1 MADLRL
7 VPLEDYQNPKVP
19 STLRLVPIEQ
29 PKYAFG
35 DTLGAPAFDEQIPEQ
50 GPPVPP
56 PAQAPMPPRRP
67 VEFGGTPEREVQ
79 PQQEPPEEPKKPYR
93 PVRAPSAATPSISAT
108 DIPGAPSLL
117 AATHLGGDE
126 KDVTQLQKYLN
137 GIKQEE
143 KNRPKT
149 DYSKIY
155 DETKSFSEAYR
166 RDPLGFLQEA
176 GQGIK
181 ESTIP
186 MAGAAVSSLAG
197 PAGAVIGGGASFGAT
212 SYANNL
218 VAKTRELGGKL
229 DDAKQFNETYL
240 KNKAEID
247 EHAMKMAGVDT
258 ATGAIFGMIPG
269 GGGLKGMVSRLTLAY
284 PSIGVTGEAT
294 KRAIEGKPSMT
305 GEEMAKQYAESLASG
320 IPFELAGARSA
331 RGREPQQLIPPHFD
345 YEGEVVPPAPQLPPP
360 SGGPKPQEALPAPAA
375 AAPSPGGPVEA
386 RGPVT
391 PPAPAAQAPS
401 TRAADL
407 VKEGVSP
414 LQAIEH
420 VGQGAD
426 IVNPLD
432 LKKPTVSEADVTNR
446 LKDAV
451 GGEAADRANQLVDA
465 GVPAKQA
472 QDQTKLEILSKYSD
486 PQQVTA
492 LGNSVGL
499 AAAQDAVNK
508 SLPAKV
514 AEPVASPTISVAP
527 FNAPVVAEPKVAF
540 TTALGSKYVMDAN
553 GSTIRDKAPRPEHPG
568 DEGVKPPSDKT
579 VFVDKNSVQ
588 AIAPPQG
595 ATWRIVDNNNGTLL
609 VAVQNP
615 DGSWGVSPSQR
626 NVPYSTAPEV
636 GKYPIE
642 LWGAEPGNNN
652 IVGYSKIH
660 PGNAIVSIAQPQP
673 QTQPQES
680 KAGKV
685 DYTAG
690 KEEPK
695 LDVVEGHKYISM
707 PAPRFMAAV
716 QTTSNLFNDNQKNDQ
731 KELPDNAPIKV
742 RLDPS
747 KLQNGGIGDVGIAKA
762 KNAIQQIIVGPNAF
776 RPEKGNGEQKKNA
789 VEANRQLQEALDDLS
804 ENHGVN
810 ITYVGQDKKPR
821 ALAGAGDTI
830 ISYARAM
837 RGIKDKG
844 GELRAMDLHKVPG
857 VVSEYGVPFDT
868 FADHLILET
877 DHYPGFKAAVN
888 ASESNKPTPAMYQRV
903 MDDLGARK
911 SFKEPTTKRI
921 DPAETD
927 YYAEIQKEKDAARQ
941 KVVEMAKQYDL
952 PPDEYIIDDAV
963 ELMRGDSSLS
973 PYAAYIEA
981 HAREAKRIAIS
992 DDIWPD
998 ILLGDPLAFYPNFMK
1013 GYRNE
1018 APRPPQETRPTS
1030 GAVGPEGTKPANAPA
1045 PEGKRPTEPPVSQ
1058 ASVSTVKPAEVKAE
1072 PKAEPGAEGKP
1083 QLVIPGADKITEG
1096 QLAQRLANKPMQA
1109 KVDQKEPDGLFGSGR
1124 NQLDLLSMPK
1134 EPQAL
1139 VVQAK
1144 RPSISVPAPFDLAVK
1159 GQLTSERAQQ
1169 ISDMVKQHNKDVEN
1183 AILGYRADVWRDAN
1197 RKAESASNRGDDAK
1211 AKEYYKIAQNIESSL
1226 PKKDVDALY
1235 GVGEKGSLDPATWR
1249 NLSDRL
1255 AEVEGG
1261 RQEAVEQARK
1271 EIAGITDT
1279 PIEKMGETD
1288 RGRLAVIQHAL
1299 LQEEKRGGDIKTFL
1313 AEAVK
1318 DYADYLK
1325 RSGIEPNDIN
1335 FMVKNRIDSLKKIL
1349 NIPEKDLVAKIEPPK
1364 PATKDFGPFKA
1375 GVKFSKSKNFPD
1387 DLAGVAEGWA
1397 KMLGIDAPIHMMTF
1411 DDAKAANFRD
1421 RGSLISK
1428 YGRNSKAY
1436 GASLYFGGA
1445 GGQYFTIL
1453 IRETGNRV
1461 KDIETVAHELGHVLQ
1476 NYAFE
1481 SADPAVKK
1489 KLEDAHRDWK
1499 KGFKDKTVGDVL
1511 RSRKAPQTA
1520 KMMTENGLA
1529 DLTPI
1534 KDLRPVDKEY
1544 TLSFR
1549 EYFADQVA
1557 RWAMTSEKPLGV
1569 VEKFFKGVGAGLRKL
1584 YHGAKRE
1591 GAFPN
1596 ETFKDFI
1603 ESVTGNVEVKQA
1615 EGGGGNNEGAFFER
1629 DILNPDEEPKLPE
1642 PKVEIH
1648 RNGVL
1653 AQGLVDKFSDLYKI
1667 QKAYEKLRGA
1677 QLPESMDAYLAQE
1690 LFNNRVI
1697 ARQDAAW
1704 KDEVQPLLAELK
1716 KLKISTKDFDD
1727 FLTARHAPERNE
1739 RMGARDP
1746 KRFGVDG
1753 GSGMDNAEARH
1764 VLNKFREPVI
1774 VTVNGQ
1780 RKTLPTTYDIMDR
1793 LDRDFVRPIIR
1804 KNLTQGLRDGLLT
1817 QEQFDG
1823 YTRPRTEGGYN
1834 HYVPLWGS
1842 AEAEAGADP
1851 NIHRSTRNFG
1861 VSGKEFKT
1869 AFGRESRSFNTLF
1882 NVIQQRM
1889 EGIVRQEK
1897 NKVDTA
1903 IANFVAA
1910 HPDNK
1915 MARLITNANAP
1926 TIKYLAADGTV
1937 HERVAFTPQAM
1948 ETILPFKVNGEQ
1960 KYLQFDK
1967 DNPATVRLVN
1977 ALKGMPANAV
1987 TPVMNGIFQFSRT
2000 FSRLNT
2006 SLVPDFFLT
2015 NFPRDVQDAL
2025 MTMYGTK
2032 EGMAGQFMQDLS
2044 GAAKTIFQIETGMP
2058 TTEADRILHQEWVDS
2073 GGKLNY
2079 GGFRDIAMVEKEIE
2093 KSLRGAFDSDVGLK
2107 DRALR
2112 AGDKAL
2118 DTTVAALSK
2127 VNDIF
2132 EDAVRFAVYRAARK
2146 NGYSKE
2152 RAASLS
2158 LNSTVNFQTKGAW
2171 MPTLNAL
2178 KPFLSASVGS
2188 MRAVYRLAQNSPKRF
2203 GQFLSAILMGSVANS
2218 LLGVWMSDKDD
2229 IDPTKSKYYTNVRGY
2244 ERQKNFILPY
2254 QFADGHYGKIPTG
2267 FFYGPIAVLGD
2278 NIAGVLTGNV
2288 KPQEAA
2294 TNVAMSIYDYA
2305 NPLGSGT
2312 WASQLLFTPF
2322 APFVQHGYNKDWLGR
2337 PIHPEET
2344 NRTKGLPASEQYKMG
2359 TPEWAISTSRFL
2371 NSATDG
2377 SQFKK
2382 GWLDVY
2388 PDTLNHYFTFFTG
2401 GLGTFTGRS
2410 VNAVNNYFENTPTPK
2425 EEIPYMRRLM
2435 TNTKGI
2441 DESKFYDIKNK
2452 IQEKE
2457 NTFRSA
2463 VDQYQTDKSPTAK
2476 ATIIELGKELNM
2488 GIKDGK
2494 AVSTNSVPAAFKK
2507 IQDQNSELKE
2517 AIEMTRANPK
2527 LSPLEK
2533 DSRVKRYEGMITSNM
2548 LSARK
2553 FMQKREPSELTPLQ
2567 QWFNNPRF

>member
-35 DTLGAPAFDEQIPEQ
+35 DTLGAPAFDEQVPEQ

-56 PAQAPMPPRRP
+56 PAQAPLPPRRP

-79 PQQEPPEEPKKPYR
+79 PQQEPSEEPKKPYR

-186 MAGAAVSSLAG
+186 MAGAAVSSLVG

-345 YEGEVVPPAPQLPPP
+345 YEGEVVPPPPQLPPP
-360 SGGPKPQEALPAPAA
+360 SGAPKPQEALPAPAA

-401 TRAADL
+401 TKAVDL
-407 VKEGVSP
+407 VKEGASP
-414 LQAIEH
+414 LQAIEQ

-432 LKKPTVSEADVTNR
+432 LKKPTISKADVADR
-446 LKDAV
+446 LKDAI
-451 GGEAADRANQLVDA
+451 GSEAADRANQLVDA

-472 QDQTKLEILSKYSD
+472 QDQTKLDILNKYSD

-499 AAAQDAVNK
+499 AAAQDAVSR
-508 SLPAKV
+508 SLPTKV
-514 AEPVASPTISVAP
+514 AEPVPSPAISVAP

-553 GSTIRDKAPRPEHPG
+553 GRTIRDKAPRAEHPG
-568 DEGVKPPSDKT
+568 DEGVKQPSDKT
-579 VFVDKNSVQ
+579 VFVDKNNVQ
-588 AIAPPQG
+588 AIAPPED
-595 ATWRIVDNNNGTLL
+595 ATWRVVDNNNGALS
-609 VAVQNP
+609 VAVQKPN
-615 DGSWGVSPSQR
+615 GSWDVSPSQL
-626 NVPYSTAPEV
+626 NVPYSTIPEV
-636 GKYPIE
+636 GKHPIE

-695 LDVVEGHKYISM
+695 LDVVEGHKYVSM
-707 PAPRFMAAV
+707 PAPRFMQAIGV
-716 QTTSNLFNDNQKNDQ
+716 DPSVLLSNQQQDQ
-731 KELPDNAPIKV
+731 SALPDNAAIKV

-747 KLQNGGIGDVGIAKA
+747 KLQNGATPSEGIAGVKD
-762 KNAIQQIIVGPNAF
+762 AIQQVIVSPNAF
-776 RPEKGNGEQKKNA
+776 MRDTGKGEQKKKA
-789 VEANRQLQEALDDLS
+789 VEANSQLQTVLDDLS
-804 ENHGVN
+804 KNHGVN
-810 ITYVGQDKKPR
+810 ITYVGQDKTPR
-821 ALAGAGDTI
+821 APAGVGNTLV
-830 ISYARAM
+830 SYARSM
-837 RGIKDKG
+837 GGIKDKG
-844 GELRAMDLHKVPG
+844 GELRARDLHKVPG
-857 VVSEYGVPFDT
+857 VVSDHGVPFDT

-877 DHYPGFKAAVN
+877 EHYPGFKAAVN
-888 ASESNKPTPAMYQRV
+888 ASESNKPTKEMYQRV

-911 SFKEPTTKRI
+911 SFKEPTNKRV
-921 DPAETD
+921 DPTELD
-927 YYAEIQKEKDAARQ
+927 HYIENQKTEDAARQ
-941 KVVEMAKQYDL
+941 SVVEMAQKYNL
-952 PPDEYIIDDAV
+952 PTHNDIIDYAAKV
-963 ELMRGDSSLS
+963 MNVNKGIS
-973 PYAAYIEA
+973 PYDAYLTA
-981 HAREAKRIAIS
+981 HVREANKLGLSDTDLREFIGEDLYNAIAR
-992 DDIWPD
+992 P
-998 ILLGDPLAFYPNFMK
+998 AQ
-1013 GYRNE
+1013 E
-1018 APRPPQETRPTS
+1018 ARAGS
-1030 GAVGPEGTKPANAPA
+1030 GAVVPEGARPANAQA
-1045 PEGKRPTEPPVSQ
+1045 PEGKRPSEPPVSQ
-1058 ASVSTVKPAEVKAE
+1058 VSVSAVKPAEVKAE

-1124 NQLDLLSMPK
+1124 NQLDLLSMPA
-1134 EPQAL
+1134 EPKA
-1139 VVQAK
+1139 AA
-1144 RPSISVPAPFDLAVK
+1144 VPAVANEPSKPV
-1159 GQLTSERAQQ
+1159 R
-1169 ISDMVKQHNKDVEN
+1169 
-1183 AILGYRADVWRDAN
+1183 VW
-1197 RKAESASNRGDDAK
+1197 
-1211 AKEYYKIAQNIESSL
+1211 
-1226 PKKDVDALY
+1226 V
-1235 GVGEKGSLDPATWR
+1235 
-1249 NLSDRL
+1249 
-1255 AEVEGG
+1255 
-1261 RQEAVEQARK
+1261 
-1271 EIAGITDT
+1271 
-1279 PIEKMGETD
+1279 
-1288 RGRLAVIQHAL
+1288 
-1299 LQEEKRGGDIKTFL
+1299 
-1313 AEAVK
+1313 
-1318 DYADYLK
+1318 
-1325 RSGIEPNDIN
+1325 
-1335 FMVKNRIDSLKKIL
+1335 
-1349 NIPEKDLVAKIEPPK
+1349 EPP
-1364 PATKDFGPFKA
+1364 KDFGPFKA
-1375 GVKFSKSKNFPD
+1375 GVKFSASKNFPS

-1411 DDAKAANFRD
+1411 NDAKASNFK
-1421 RGSLISK
+1421 GEASLITRSGK
-1428 YGRNSKAY
+1428 DKNAY
-1436 GASLYFGGA
+1436 GTAVYIKTGGKWH
-1445 GGQYFTIL
+1445 FSIL

-1461 KDIETVAHELGHVLQ
+1461 KDLETVAHEIGHVLQ
-1476 NYAFE
+1476 KYAFD

-1489 KLEDAHRDWK
+1489 KLEDAHKDWK
-1499 KGFKDKTVGDVL
+1499 KGFKDKTLGDVL
-1511 RSRKAPQTA
+1511 RSRKAPETA
-1520 KMMTENGLA
+1520 KMMLQSGKM
-1529 DLTPI
+1529 DLIP
-1534 KDLRPVDKEY
+1534 LSHLNPSDKRY
-1544 TLSFR
+1544 ALSFE

-1569 VEKFFKGVGAGLRKL
+1569 VDKFFKGVGSDLRKL
-1584 YHGAKRE
+1584 YHGAKKE

-1603 ESVTGNVEVKQA
+1603 ESVTGNVELKQA
-1615 EGGGGNNEGAFFER
+1615 GAGGNGDAGAFFER
-1629 DILNPDEEPKLPE
+1629 EIINPDDEPKLPE

-1697 ARQDAAW
+1697 ARQGAVW
-1704 KDEVQPLLAELK
+1704 KDEVQPLLDAMK
-1716 KLKISTKDFDD
+1716 KEGITSEDFAA
-1727 FLTARHAPERNE
+1727 FLYARHAPERNE
-1739 RMGARDP
+1739 VMRQRDP
-1746 KRFGVDG
+1746 KRFGADG
-1753 GSGMDNAEARH
+1753 GSGMTNQAAKDI
-1764 VLNKFREPVI
+1764 LNKFRAPIEVR
-1774 VTVNGQ
+1774 VNGV
-1780 RKTLPTTYDIMDR
+1780 KTRLPSQYDIMER

-1804 KNLTQGLRDGLLT
+1804 KDLNQRLQFGTLTK
-1817 QEQFDG
+1817 EQYDQ

-1834 HYVPLWGS
+1834 HYVPLRGS
-1842 AEAEAGADP
+1842 AEADAAADE
-1851 NIHRSTRNFG
+1851 NIVRSSRNFG
-1861 VSGKEFKT
+1861 VSGKDFKI
-1869 AFGRESRSFNTLF
+1869 AFGRESEAFNPLF

-1897 NKVDTA
+1897 NKVDNA
-1903 IANFVAA
+1903 IGNFVAA

-1987 TPVMNGIFQFSRT
+1987 NPVMNGIFQFSRT

-2032 EGMAGQFMQDLS
+2032 KGMAGQFMQDLS
-2044 GAAKTIFQIETGMP
+2044 GAAKTIFHIETGMP
-2058 TTEADRILHQEWVDS
+2058 TTEADRALYQEWVDS

-2079 GGFRDIAMVEKEIE
+2079 GGFKDIATVAKDIE
-2093 KSLRGAFDSDVGLK
+2093 KSMKDAFGSDVGLK

-2118 DTTVAALSK
+2118 DTTVAALSM
-2127 VNDIF
+2127 VNDVF

-2152 RAASLS
+2152 RASSLA

-2188 MRAVYRLAQNSPKRF
+2188 LRAVYRLAQNSPKRF
-2203 GQFLSAILMGSVANS
+2203 GQFLSAILMGSIANS
-2218 LLGVWMSDKDD
+2218 LLGVWMSDKDE

-2267 FFYGPIAVLGD
+2267 FFYGPIAILGD

-2312 WASQLLFTPF
+2312 WASQLLFTPI
-2322 APFVQHGYNKDWLGR
+2322 APFVQHAVNKDWLGR
-2337 PIHPEET
+2337 PIYPEET
-2344 NRTKGLPASEQYKMG
+2344 NRTKGLPASEQYGKG

-2388 PDTLNHYFTFFTG
+2388 PDTLKHYFTFFTG

-2425 EEIPYMRRLM
+2425 EEIPYLRRLM

-2441 DESKFYDIKNK
+2441 DESNFYDIKNK

-2517 AIEMTRANPK
+2517 AIEATRANPK